1 MPLPPPTEVRPRT
14 VKWGYYMNVCTMGYS
29 LVFTDWAYWEKQID
43 WMAMNGINLPLAFV
57 GQEWIWAEV
66 FTKDYG
72 LSWDDL
78 NPFFTGVRASSA
90 KPDWRLD
97 PLTPGR
103 VLHDRRPLLLAR
115 SSSRRSS
122 PGIAWATSADG
133 QAAT

>member
-1 MPLPPPTEVRPRT
+1 
-14 VKWGYYMNVCTMGYS
+14 MNVCTMGYS

-97 PLTPGR
+97 PLTLGR
-103 VLHDRRPLLLAR
+103 VLHDRRPLLLAPAGVPPLVSHGQYPR
-115 SSSRRSS
+115 MGRRRHES
-122 PGIAWATSADG
+122 
-133 QAAT
+133 